1 MTTTRISRHTA
12 ARFSAAMMLASLS
25 GVSCGEGSG
34 ATGPEDQDCP
44 TVPNSLISYPFDG
57 NANDASGN
65 ANHGTVM
72 GATLASD
79 RFGNPARAYAFD
91 GVDDAISIGPRG
103 QAPFPFSVSLWFNAD
118 ELRFAQ
124 IFSNDDTNDAANRWG
139 IGMLVDA
146 TGTVGANIYEGFSA
160 PWNRVSY
167 YAAATSLYVPGEWH
181 HVGIV
186 FNGSRSAVIYFDGD
200 EFPGV
205 YSGTGS
211 GLVYGGGNGLIG
223 RMHGNSIP
231 KFQFRGRLDDI
242 QVFGQALTAAD
253 VEALFEMPDGC
264 I

>member
-1 MTTTRISRHTA
+1 MATIRMFSFITA
-12 ARFSAAMMLASLS
+12 RSLAAMMLVSLI
-25 GVSCGEGSG
+25 GLSCDDGSD
-34 ATGPEDQDCP
+34 ATGPPDEKCP
-44 TVPNSLISYPFDG
+44 SVPNPLVSYPFDG
-57 NANDASGN
+57 DANDASGN

-91 GVDDAISIGPRG
+91 GIDDAISIGPRG
-103 QAPFPFSVSLWFNAD
+103 QAPFPFTVSLWFNAD

-139 IGMLVDA
+139 IGILLGP
-146 TGTVGANIYEGFSA
+146 TGSVGSNTYEGFSA

-167 YAAATSLYVPGEWH
+167 NTAAVNLYEPGEWH
-181 HVGIV
+181 HVTIV
-186 FNGSRSAVIYFDGD
+186 FNGNRDTVIYFDAD
-200 EFPGV
+200 VLPGV

-211 GLVYGGGNGLIG
+211 GMVYAGGNGLIG
-223 RMHGNSIP
+223 RMHGNSVP
-231 KFQFRGRLDDI
+231 KLQFRGRLDDI

-253 VEALFEMPDGC
+253 VKALFELPHGC